1 MLPAARNWRFMCV
14 NRVLLETPANMR
26 SEVVSKKV
34 SALGKYSN
42 SSSITIE
49 MVKDT
54 LVARSSGEMSV
65 ARSSN

>member
-1 MLPAARNWRFMCV
+1 MCV
-14 NRVLLETPANMR
+14 NKVLLDTPSSMR

-34 SALGKYSN
+34 SALGKYSE

-49 MVKDT
+49 MVKET
-54 LVARSSGEMSV
+54 LVARSSGGISV